1 MEQKGIL
8 HMSTKRKRPQAT
20 EKHIWLDCQAPVT
33 LTVFLLALLAFL
45 VSGEGEALFYR
56 DWFSLVK
63 TSFADPAQYVRMFSF
78 VLGSSGFT
86 SFISSWML
94 FLLVAPQVEEQIGPG
109 KFIVLLAATA
119 GVTGFLGLLSGVT
132 GWMGNGCLVLMLI
145 LLTVVFSLQG
155 GRIPVV
161 SGLVLALYIW
171 QQVTFFQATSQIM
184 SQLIPIGG
192 AVIGA
197 VLGLFL
203 HRKR

>member
-33 LTVFLLALLAFL
+33 LTVFLLALLVFL

-94 FLLVAPQVEEQIGPG
+94 FLLVAPRWKNKSVREN
-109 KFIVLLAATA
+109 
-119 GVTGFLGLLSGVT
+119 LLSFWQPQPVSRGSWAFYRVSQD
-132 GWMGNGCLVLMLI
+132 GWAMDAWC
-145 LLTVVFSLQG
+145 
-155 GRIPVV
+155 
-161 SGLVLALYIW
+161 
-171 QQVTFFQATSQIM
+171 
-184 SQLIPIGG
+184 
-192 AVIGA
+192 
-197 VLGLFL
+197 
-203 HRKR
+203 